1 MLYMSR
7 EHKKQIHAF
16 RQQSVCSKNE
26 IFVKGW
32 WLLQKK
38 GEKVDKIDMMKNPPL
53 PIFFFI
59 ERGYFDQKLP
69 GESDKNGPDAL
80 QRRFLA

>member
-1 MLYMSR
+1 MVVV
-7 EHKKQIHAF
+7 KK
-16 RQQSVCSKNE
+16 E
-26 IFVKGW
+26 
-32 WLLQKK
+32 
-38 GEKVDKIDMMKNPPL
+38 EKVDKVNIIKNPSS